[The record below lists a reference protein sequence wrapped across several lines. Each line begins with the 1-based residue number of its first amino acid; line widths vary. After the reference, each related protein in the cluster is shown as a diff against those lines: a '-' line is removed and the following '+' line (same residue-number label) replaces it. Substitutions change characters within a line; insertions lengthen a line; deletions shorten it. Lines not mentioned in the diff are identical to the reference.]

1 MTLRPP
7 RSELRD
13 LRAWQAM
20 LPGTADREP
29 NPTALEE
36 LIERHTGM
44 YADPVVREWL
54 TKRLIVWAS
63 KQF

>member
-1 MTLRPP
+1 MTIRPP
-7 RSELRD
+7 GAPVRQLVT
-13 LRAWQAM
+13 WQRGDDGA
-20 LPGTADREP
+20 PDPEP

-36 LIERHTGM
+36 LLARHTGM